1 MADGYY
7 TGRPIIGKVLWVRGE
22 GENAKWHCVLSLRG
36 EKGEKGDQGAPGARG
51 SQGNRGPTGAT
62 GRQGPQGDKGD
73 RGEKGEK
80 GDPGEDAY
88 TVAVSGGYE
97 GSVADFV
104 EAMAATV
111 ETKEKAEEALD
122 LARRNNHAHVFRT
135 REEHDLWM
143 ADPQMTDTLNVGDM
157 IFIQDTGELYTW
169 DGDNEV
175 PLLSSVAFDKH
186 INDFS
191 NPHKVTADQ
200 IPCEDGLVAAL
211 DVAGND
217 NWSTCYGFVAK
228 VEPGTVIRK
237 VTLRTSSN
245 WGGGTLTPALE
256 VNGALS
262 DNRPEASG
270 ASQDLAY
277 TFAGGVK
284 VDEDGVVTALF
295 KTGELAPR
303 ALALR
308 ITTAAVPEGGALV
321 TDANGGTNAAY
332 FPKVTIERAQ
342 SVQDALDARLTEEES
357 EERYLRVDSA
367 RTNNL
372 PQAIRF
378 YNHSGEEPLS
388 PDGNSPFF
396 AIGSQLQNGEVNLLK
411 WASFWYY
418 NGILFKNKDGER
430 FLGFNGPGAD
440 KATANSIAMW
450 SEVMEE
456 LAKYLTTAGGTVDGV
471 LRLKNPKVSADD
483 NPEHDIA
490 IVPNLNGQ
498 GLQVQ
503 FPGGSTAM
511 IRMKTGTLATVAE
524 LNAAIEEKAR
534 VIDCFIAPDKSSG
547 HCFIGIGD
555 GTEEHPEKALG
566 VGISGDSVEL
576 YINGY
581 NDATNFLDVT
591 VPTKSYVD
599 GLVGDI
605 KTSLEE
611 V

>member
-1 MADGYY
+1 MISQVDKFYPNSRDERDCPFAGDAEA
-7 TGRPIIGKVLWVRGE
+7 IRG
-22 GENAKWHCVLSLRG
+22 HM
-36 EKGEKGDQGAPGARG
+36 
-51 SQGNRGPTGAT
+51 
-62 GRQGPQGDKGD
+62 GDKGNPHAVTAAQV
-73 RGEKGEK
+73 G
-80 GDPGEDAY
+80 AY
-88 TVAVSGGYE
+88 T
-97 GSVADFV
+97 
-104 EAMAATV
+104 
-111 ETKEKAEEALD
+111 KAEAD
-122 LARRNNHAHVFRT
+122 AAISAHADRT
-135 REEHDLWM
+135 D
-143 ADPQMTDTLNVGDM
+143 
-157 IFIQDTGELYTW
+157 
-169 DGDNEV
+169 
-175 PLLSSVAFDKH
+175 
-186 INDFS
+186 
-191 NPHKVTADQ
+191 NPHAVTAGQ
-200 IPCEDGLVAAL
+200 VPCEDGLVAAL

-228 VEPGTVIRK
+228 VGPGTVIRK

-284 VDEDGVVTALF
+284 VGEDGVVRALF

-440 KATANSIAMW
+440 KATANSIALW
-450 SEVMEE
+450 SEVMAE
-456 LAKYLTTAGGTVDGV
+456 LAKYLTTAGGTVEGV
-471 LRLKNPKVSADD
+471 LRLKNPKVATDD
-483 NPEHDIA
+483 DTAHDIA
-490 IVPNLNGQ
+490 LVPNGGGQ

-503 FPGGSTAM
+503 FPGGATAM
-511 IRMKTGTLATVAE
+511 VRAQTGTLATVAE
-524 LNAAIEEKAR
+524 VNAAVDNVVKNGFLAYDHTRFQMIFGYE
-534 VIDCFIAPDKSSG
+534 DG
-547 HCFIGIGD
+547 HGTGKDFGWHDSTTDD
-555 GTEEHPEKALG
+555 GC
-566 VGISGDSVEL
+566 VEL
-576 YINGY
+576 WIGGNQ
-581 NDATNFLDVT
+581 ATSFVREL
-591 VPTKSYVD
+591 PTKAYVD

-605 KTSLEE
+605 QAALASI
-611 V
+611 